1 MDVLRYSAENA
12 KDYLTTQVSEK
23 SACIAVKGPQTTAL
37 AVSAS
42 LFTPEYSCWVR
53 CIEPSLLANP
63 AQTSLWSCVAAGS
76 GWTGGFT
83 VCGDDGVVNQ
93 YFSQGKD
100 CTWTVPSGVT
110 CARFQ
115 IWGAGG
121 SSGAA
126 GCCGGSPF
134 GGSGAYASVIMPV
147 TAGCQYILCA
157 GCALCCYGCWNCISN
172 GNGCASYITGP
183 GLTNFCA
190 MGGIGNLCQQM
201 IDRDVYYYK
210 TGIIDARPAYTCQS
224 FLGYCICGTGSSF
237 CSTTISTPFNE
248 AVPTIQ
254 CCGSGFSSN
263 PHMMLP
269 AYHSSALSYGSATG
283 GTVYGI
289 AGAYGESCMAHYC
302 KCGYHKNPPIYGFES
317 SSQCVFSLSSSTSCG
332 GNYCS
337 ASATFGAV
345 LASLLLPGSGG
356 FAMQVAG
363 GCLSIC
369 GDAGR
374 MGMVCVCFK

>member
-1 MDVLRYSAENA
+1 MTIDVLAYNSLNKQNQPLRTCNNTLTSCISTLNSNCSTYLSTVNTNA
-12 KDYLTTQVSEK
+12 PSIINGKIPRPELW
-23 SACIAVKGPQTTAL
+23 ACVET
-37 AVSAS
+37 
-42 LFTPEYSCWVR
+42 
-53 CIEPSLLANP
+53 
-63 AQTSLWSCVAAGS
+63 GS
-76 GWTGGFT
+76 GWTSGFK
-83 VCGDDGVVNQ
+83 VCDTSGFFRCGAT
-93 YFSQGKD
+93 
-100 CTWTVPSGVT
+100 CTWTVPGGAT

-237 CSTTISTPFNE
+237 CSTAISTPFNE

-363 GCLSIC
+363 GCLAIC